1 MKFKQ
6 LTKEFYVLDM
16 VWANLEDA
24 LLLTT
29 SLLLY
34 PQQTLNYESAN

>member
-16 VWANLEDA
+16 FWANRGDA

-29 SLLLY
+29 SLFLY
-34 PQQTLNYESAN
+34 PQQKPNH